1 MEIRL
6 RKQQRADEYQKEVRS
21 QLSDVRREVDALES
35 RMAGQAFEV
44 AITEVRSPV
53 DGVVVGSNVFTKGGV
68 VNPGARMMEIVPSDD
83 GLVVE
88 GQLPINLIDKVH
100 VGLPVELAFS
110 AFNTNRTPHIPGT

>member
-35 RMAGQAFEV
+35 RIAGQAFEV
-44 AITEVRSPV
+44 AITEVRSRSTAWWSAECV
-53 DGVVVGSNVFTKGGV
+53 HQRRRGRS
-68 VNPGARMMEIVPSDD
+68 GARMMEIVPSDD

-100 VGLPVELAFS
+100 VGLPVELVFS